1 MQTQFHNEVLVPLS
15 GAFRRQADALLD
27 LREYALSKQ
36 NPGRCVSC
44 YFKLFNAARGDG
56 VQRLVALRKWLE
68 HNLIVIAKDEQDRLL
83 ERIELDLSDADLES
97 CCMRMMREMLYDRAY
112 PGKCVELRF
121 AFKEDALQV
130 A

>member
-27 LREYALSKQ
+27 LRESALTKQ
-36 NPGRCVSC
+36 NPGRCISC

-56 VQRLVALRKWLE
+56 MQRLTALRKWLE
-68 HNLIVIAKDEQDRLL
+68 HNLVVVAKDDQDRLL
-83 ERIELDLSDADLES
+83 ERIPLDLSDSDLES
-97 CCMRMMREMLYDRAY
+97 CCMRMMREVLYDRAY
-112 PGKCVELRF
+112 PGERIELRF
-121 AFKEDALQV
+121 AFKGNELQV